1 MSMTLTQTLTL
12 GVVGGLLPDIIRIVR
27 DRHNKE
33 LPAFLKSSKFYISL
47 VLLAALGGF
56 AAWLLDAASYKD
68 AVIYGFTAPEALSK
82 LAGTSAGEADRG
94 RGQRTMTVREWWG
107 K

>member
-1 MSMTLTQTLTL
+1 MTLTQTLGL
-12 GVVGGLLPDIIRIVR
+12 GIVGGLLPDIIRVVR
-27 DRHNKE
+27 DRHNTE
-33 LPAFLKSSKFYISL
+33 LPPFLKTAKFYLSL
-47 VLLAALGGF
+47 TLLAALGAF

-82 LAGTSAGEADRG
+82 LAGTSAKDADRG
-94 RGQRTMTVREWWG
+94 HGQRTMTLREWWG